1 MKIEEI
7 RRLHYMEEGREEVWE
22 EGRKEIRKQ
31 LILSQYKKGLS
42 IEFIAEINDFDVK
55 YVNEIV
61 KDNTVF

>member
-7 RRLHYMEEGREEVWE
+7 RRLHYMEEGREAV
-22 EGRKEIRKQ
+22 RKQ
-31 LILSQYKKGLS
+31 LILCQYKKGLS

-61 KDNTVF
+61 KDNTAF